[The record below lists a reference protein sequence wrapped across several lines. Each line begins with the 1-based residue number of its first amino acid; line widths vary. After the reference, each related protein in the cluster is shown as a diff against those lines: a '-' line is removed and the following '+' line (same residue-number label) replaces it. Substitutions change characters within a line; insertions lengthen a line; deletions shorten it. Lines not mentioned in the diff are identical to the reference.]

1 MKRSHLALGV
11 TALAGIAGALTYA
24 IGRAGV
30 VRAVTPYSAH
40 WRALNETD
48 AADALVLVALGDSA
62 AQGVGASVV
71 DHGYVPVL
79 ARRLAQHTGR
89 DVRVINVS
97 VSGAVTDDVVTDQ
110 LPLLHALDVEPDLI
124 TLDIGGNDVV
134 FPGHDPA
141 TFAASLETILADL
154 PAGSF
159 VADVPWIPLPGMRRV
174 STRMAHSA
182 AVLIAEHGHH
192 HVKLH
197 ELTRGFGVVGYRRYL
212 AADWFHP
219 NDAGYLGW
227 ADAFWQS
234 IQASGR
240 LEELTAP

>member
-1 MKRSHLALGV
+1 MKRSRWALGATV
-11 TALAGIAGALTYA
+11 LAGIAGGVTYA

-30 VRAVTPYSAH
+30 VRAVTPYSEH
-40 WRALNETD
+40 WRALNGVT
-48 AADALVLVALGDSA
+48 AADELVLVALGDSA
-62 AQGVGASVV
+62 AQGVGASVI

-79 ARRLAQHTGR
+79 ARRLAHHTGR
-89 DVRVINVS
+89 EVRVINLS
-97 VSGAVTDDVVTDQ
+97 VSGAVSDDVVTDQ
-110 LPLLHALDVEPDLI
+110 LPLLHALDVEPDLV

-141 TFAASLETILADL
+141 TFAASMNTILADL

-159 VADVPWIPLPGMRRV
+159 VADVPWIPLPGMRRT
-174 STRMAHSA
+174 SIRMAHA
-182 AVLIAEHGHH
+182 AAELIAQHSHH
-192 HVKLH
+192 HVRLH

-234 IQASGR
+234 IRASGR
-240 LEELTAP
+240 LDELTAQ